1 MSKYVLD
8 ANLLIA
14 AIRLEPAALNT
25 LTRLP
30 KSRVVISDV
39 AFYELMLGEFLAG
52 DSRSKEARQR
62 KAQREALLAGIEH
75 LPFDARTAELA
86 AKVQARLKPQNQSLE
101 LRDLFIAA
109 SAAVK
114 GYTLITNNIRH
125 LARFPNLKVQQWG

>member
-8 ANLLIA
+8 TNLLIA
-14 AIRLEPAALNT
+14 AIRLQPSALQT
-25 LTRLP
+25 LSRLQ

-62 KAQREALLAGIEH
+62 KAQREKLLAGIGH
-75 LPFDARTAELA
+75 LAFDAKAAEVA
-86 AKVQARLKPQNQSLE
+86 AKAQASLKQQNQGLE

-109 SAAVK
+109 SAAAK
-114 GYTLITNNIRH
+114 GYTVITNNARH
-125 LARFPNLKVQQWG
+125 LARFPKLKVQMP

>member
-8 ANLLIA
+8 TNLLIA

-62 KAQREALLAGIEH
+62 KAQREALLAGIDH
-75 LPFDARTAELA
+75 LPFDAKAAEMA
-86 AKVQARLKPQNQSLE
+86 AKAQVRLKQQNQSLE

-109 SAAVK
+109 SAAAK
-114 GYTLITNNIRH
+114 GYTIITNNTRH
-125 LARFPNLKVQQWG
+125 LARFPKLKVQKWG